1 MKDSNAAPGRV
12 QRIVRAALHEPLL
25 HFVVAGT
32 LLFALVA
39 FRQGGEETR
48 EIRITAADV
57 AQMTAYWET
66 QTQRKPSPEELHAMV
81 QERIDE
87 EVLAQEAVRLGLDQD
102 DVIIRRRLAQKMAFI
117 TEDLATLTEPDE
129 AALRAYFE
137 AHRAAYATPE
147 LYGVRHLF
155 FSVDSRGMNL
165 ERDTRGALQKLL
177 QGADPATMGDPFMLP
192 GEFAD
197 ASRADMERDL
207 GGEFAQAV
215 ANGAVGKWLGPVR
228 SPFGFHLIRV
238 ESRSPATDAGF
249 DEVRDEVREALLA
262 QRRQEANA
270 AFRADLRGKYR
281 VIVEAAVDTGAS

>member
-1 MKDSNAAPGRV
+1 MKNANEAPGRV
-12 QRIVRAALHEPLL
+12 RRIVWAALHEPLL
-25 HFVVAGT
+25 HFAVAGM
-32 LLFALVA
+32 LLFALIA
-39 FRQGGEETR
+39 SKQGGEER
-48 EIRITAADV
+48 PEIRISAADV
-57 AQMTAYWET
+57 AQITAYWEA
-66 QTQRKPSPEELHAMV
+66 QTQRKPSPEELRGLV

-87 EVLAQEAVRLGLDQD
+87 EVLAQEALRLGLDQD

-117 TEDLATLTEPDE
+117 SEDLATVVEPDE

-155 FSVDSRGMNL
+155 FSVDSRGINL
-165 ERDTRGALQKLL
+165 ERDARSALRRLLRGAN
-177 QGADPATMGDPFMLP
+177 PATMGDPFMLP

-197 ASRADMERDL
+197 ASRTDIARDL

-215 ANGAVGKWLGPVR
+215 ADGPIGKWQGPVR

-238 ESRSPATDAGF
+238 ESRSPATDARF
-249 DEVRDEVREALLA
+249 EEVRDRVREALLA

-281 VIVEAAVDTGAS
+281 VVVEGASEAGAS